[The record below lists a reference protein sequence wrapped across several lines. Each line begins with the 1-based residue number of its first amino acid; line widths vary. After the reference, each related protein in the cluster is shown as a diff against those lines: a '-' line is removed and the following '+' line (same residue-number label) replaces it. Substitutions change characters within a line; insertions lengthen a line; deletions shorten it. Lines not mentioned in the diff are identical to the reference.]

1 VYRYTINDQIYWQW
15 NKIDKAMKAAES
27 DDEVEAPQPKKK
39 GGSSRA
45 GSDSSRSA
53 KATKTSGK
61 KGDKS
66 DAKGTGEWCGALDEL
81 TNWRTTTENNR
92 IQFLKEQKRIE
103 KEEKKKREAEA
114 ARKRQQD
121 DNQSEMSAATTIAS
135 DVGEEFV
142 LKHTDWQDHGD
153 KQGRQ
158 RDFKAH
164 CPILTSLGCE
174 KYDATS
180 KIKELRF
187 PRHEKAYR
195 SMCEKLRTKDM
206 HKIHETFRT
215 GIIKE
220 VTGIQCRND
229 AIMYRQTH
237 FQDSI
242 MRNDEFAMNADAKSE
257 YQSQYT
263 SMTFSPSKKGGKDP
277 VA

>member
-1 VYRYTINDQIYWQW
+1 MYRHTINDQIYWQW
-15 NKIDKAMKAAES
+15 HKVDKAMQAAES

-53 KATKTSGK
+53 KASKTNGK
-61 KGDKS
+61 AKS
-66 DAKGTGEWCGALDEL
+66 DVKGTGEYCGALDEL
-81 TNWRTTTENNR
+81 LNWRTTTENNR
-92 IQFLKEQKRIE
+92 IQFLREQKRQE

-135 DVGEEFV
+135 DVGDEFAIRNA
-142 LKHTDWQDHGD
+142 DWQDHGD

-164 CPILTSLGCE
+164 CPTLTSLGCE

-187 PRHEKAYR
+187 PRHEKAYH
-195 SMCEKLRTKDM
+195 SLCEKLKTKDI
-206 HKIHETFRT
+206 HKIHRTFRS

-237 FQDSI
+237 F
-242 MRNDEFAMNADAKSE
+242 
-257 YQSQYT
+257 
-263 SMTFSPSKKGGKDP
+263 
-277 VA
+277 